1 MAGPV
6 PAINV
11 FDSARRRQSRLNF
24 PLS

>member
-11 FDSARRRQSRLNF
+11 FDSAQPSCGEGN
-24 PLS
+24 PV